1 MPKRDP
7 TRPKRA
13 LNYLHSFH
21 AGNFADVVKHAL
33 LLWLVQA
40 RRAAGP
46 LTVIDTHAG
55 AGLYDLSGDAAR
67 SKEAEAGIARLMS
80 AGDLPP
86 LIAALAD
93 RVRALNPEGGA
104 RIYPGSPRLVA
115 DGLRRA
121 DAYVGFEMNPP
132 VLELLRAAL
141 AGSPDARAL
150 GGDGYDQALQAAR
163 AAAGA
168 LILIDPPFERPDDYD
183 RAADL
188 AAALTRQDPAATVA
202 VWTPLKDLE
211 TFDGFLRRLSA
222 GGATDVLVCEAR
234 LRPLTNPMKM
244 NGCALVLLNPPPGAD
259 AAAREVCG
267 WVAAHLGEAG
277 ARADVWRA

>member
-1 MPKRDP
+1 M
-7 TRPKRA
+7 
-13 LNYLHSFH
+13 NYRHSFH

-33 LLWLVQA
+33 LLWLLQA
-40 RRAAGP
+40 RRAGGP

-67 SKEAEAGIARLMS
+67 SKEAEAGIARLM
-80 AGDLPP
+80 AAVDLPP

-93 RVRALNPEGGA
+93 RVRALNPAGGA
-104 RIYPGSPRLVA
+104 RFYPGSPRLIA
-115 DGLRRA
+115 DGLRPG

-141 AGSPDARAL
+141 GDAPQARAL
-150 GGDGYDQALQAAR
+150 GGDGYAQALE
-163 AAAGA
+163 AAGA
-168 LILIDPPFERPDDYD
+168 APGALVLIDPPFERPDDYD

-188 AAALTRQDPAATVA
+188 AAALTRRDPAAAVA

-211 TFDGFLRRLSA
+211 TFDGFLRRLSIA
-222 GGATDVLVCEAR
+222 GATGILVCEAR
-234 LRPLTNPMKM
+234 LRPLTDPMKM
-244 NGCALVLLNPPPGAD
+244 NGCALVLLNPPPGAE

-267 WVAAHLGEAG
+267 WVAANLGDAG
-277 ARADVWRA
+277 ARAEVWRP